1 MSRFIPKHAKV
12 GQRVKLLTASLTAEG
27 YTYADVTMVHGENHV
42 TAKLI
47 HATDADNRPVMRLSP
62 QDFAFVPGK
71 PRFPHIDG
79 KTPGFGGEKVEG
91 DAEDG
96 NDETDDAIEFGDAI
110 EDDADADATGDA
122 EGDGK
127 PSKAKADG
135 DAPKNPLLEQLED
148 FVLDVVAEAMIQTP
162 LDEKRVREIASEE
175 AAKTK
180 GGNVIVKV
188 KDLPPVELEG
198 HAHMALQRVL
208 RLIVAGVSKRNI
220 ALVGPAGCGKT
231 TLSSQIKAALHLHS
245 FAPISCSLGM
255 SETKLVG
262 RVIPKLTGDDDSVYE
277 STPIVDAYVNGGV
290 ILLDELDN
298 SDPSTVTLMNSML
311 DNGFITLP
319 NGETAIR
326 HPDTVIMASMNTFGH
341 GADRIYVGRNALDGA
356 TLDRF
361 TGATLE
367 LDYDRALETKLCP
380 EENILKA
387 VWDIRDKVRAAKLR
401 RIVSTRFL
409 LSVRQLHLGV
419 GDSLKSALLA
429 CATGWTDGDLKV
441 AGIK

>member
-12 GQRVKLLTASLTAEG
+12 GHRVKLTSSSLLAEG

-47 HATDADNRPVMRLSP
+47 HSSEPDNRPVMRLSP
-62 QDFAFVPGK
+62 DDFVFVAGK
-71 PRFPHIDG
+71 PRFPHIDN
-79 KTPGFGGEKVEG
+79 TPGFAGSKGENG
-91 DAEDG
+91 DDAADG
-96 NDETDDAIEFGDAI
+96 NGEGEAS
-110 EDDADADATGDA
+110 EDDAAEEADATETPA
-122 EGDGK
+122 NGK
-127 PSKAKADG
+127 GEG
-135 DAPKNPLLEQLED
+135 DAPKNPLLEQLEE
-148 FVLDVVAEAMIQTP
+148 FVLDVVAEAMVQTP
-162 LDEKRVREIASEE
+162 LDEKRVREIAAEE
-175 AAKTK
+175 SAKTK
-180 GGNVIVKV
+180 GGNVVVKV
-188 KDLPPVELEG
+188 KDLPPIELQG

-208 RLIVAGVSKRNI
+208 KLIVGGVSKRNI

-231 TLSSQIKAALHLHS
+231 TLASQVMDSLKLHS

-255 SETKLVG
+255 SEAKLVG
-262 RVIPKLTGDDDSVYE
+262 RVIPKLTGEQDSVYE
-277 STPIVDAYVNGGV
+277 GTPIVDAYVSGGV
-290 ILLDELDN
+290 ILLDEMDN
-298 SDPSTVTLMNSML
+298 SDPSTLTLMNSML

-319 NGETAIR
+319 DGTTAIR
-326 HPDTVIMASMNTFGH
+326 HPDTVIMVSMNTFGH

-367 LDYDRALETKLCP
+367 LDYDKALETKLCP
-380 EENILKA
+380 EEDIRKA
-387 VWDIRDKVRAAKLR
+387 VWEIRDKVRAAKLR

-409 LSVRQLHLGV
+409 MSVRQLHLAV
-419 GDSLKSALLA
+419 GDSLKAAIAA

>member
-12 GQRVKLLTASLTAEG
+12 GQRVKLLSPSLTGEG
-27 YTYADVTMVHGENHV
+27 YTYADVSMVHGENHV

-91 DAEDG
+91 DAADGEDG
-96 NDETDDAIEFGDAI
+96 NDEA
-110 EDDADADATGDA
+110 DADADADENGDA
-122 EGDGK
+122 EADGK
-127 PSKAKADG
+127 PSKGKAES
-135 DAPKNPLLEQLED
+135 DAPKNPLLEQLEE
-148 FVLDVVAEAMIQTP
+148 FVLDVVAEAMVQTP

-180 GGNVIVKV
+180 GGNVLVKV

-231 TLSSQIKAALHLHS
+231 TLSSQIKTALHLHS

-277 STPIVDAYVNGGV
+277 GTPIVDAYVNGGV

-319 NGETAIR
+319 NGETALR

-409 LSVRQLHLGV
+409 LSVRTLHLGV